1 VPSTNTLIGSYVI
14 VLAIILQ
21 GINAK
26 KNTYYSYT
34 ISA

>member
-26 KNTYYSYT
+26 K
-34 ISA
+34 IHIIPIP